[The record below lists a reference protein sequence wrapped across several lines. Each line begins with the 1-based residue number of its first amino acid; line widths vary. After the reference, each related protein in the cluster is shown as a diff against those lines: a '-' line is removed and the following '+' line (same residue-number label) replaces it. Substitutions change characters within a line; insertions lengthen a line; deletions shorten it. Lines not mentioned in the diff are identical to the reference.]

1 MTTIT
6 ASQVKELRERTGVG
20 LMECKKAL
28 SENSGDI
35 EKAIQYLREKGLS
48 KAAKK
53 ADRSTNE
60 GKVFVATNSDNT
72 VGLILEI
79 NCETDFVANN
89 DDFISFGETIAT
101 HLLNTDSLESVEA
114 LEGTQINGKNFTEL
128 SGEYVL
134 KLGENIKVKQ
144 FTRISAKYIGSY
156 THMTGKMG
164 AIVGFSG
171 SIDPEIAKDIAMHTT
186 AVNPQYLKRED
197 VSTQDLENEKT
208 ILKTQAINEGK
219 PAEVVEK
226 IVSGKIN
233 KYYSEHCLLEQ
244 FFVKDDKKTIK
255 SLLEKDITITHFTRY
270 QLG

>member
-114 LEGTQINGKNFTEL
+114 LEGTQINGKTFT
-128 SGEYVL
+128 
-134 KLGENIKVKQ
+134 
-144 FTRISAKYIGSY
+144 
-156 THMTGKMG
+156 
-164 AIVGFSG
+164 
-171 SIDPEIAKDIAMHTT
+171 
-186 AVNPQYLKRED
+186 
-197 VSTQDLENEKT
+197 
-208 ILKTQAINEGK
+208 
-219 PAEVVEK
+219 
-226 IVSGKIN
+226 
-233 KYYSEHCLLEQ
+233 
-244 FFVKDDKKTIK
+244 
-255 SLLEKDITITHFTRY
+255 
-270 QLG
+270 